1 MPLSP
6 TTEMKVPEKKD
17 WPLIPEDV
25 YQVEITD
32 IAEDVTE
39 YIKGEKKDVFKFEF
53 TLIEDG
59 PNYGR
64 KLWSRGSRVSPI
76 PYKSGKNPLT
86 WKVASAVAKHPLTEE
101 EGKAYTIAMLNA
113 LIGKQLRVTVSVS
126 APKADGKQYN
136 NIDSFMMTKAELPAF
151 DEKKV
156 SKDNQPAPAQ
166 AKSTP
171 AQVVE
176 QAASTEH
183 EDSGLVET
191 GEVDVEDIPY

>member
-1 MPLSP
+1 
-6 TTEMKVPEKKD
+6 MKVPEKKD

-59 PNYGR
+59 PTYGR

-86 WKVASAVAKHPLTEE
+86 WKVASAVVKHPLTED

-113 LIGKQLRVTVSVS
+113 LIGKQVRVTVSVS

-156 SKDNQPAPAQ
+156 PKDNQPAVKA
-166 AKSTP
+166 AVTNMLATP
-171 AQVVE
+171 AQ
-176 QAASTEH
+176 
-183 EDSGLVET
+183 LVEDAHDNLSIDPSEVEM
-191 GEVDVEDIPY
+191 GEINVEDIPY